1 MKPSNVAYK
10 HASLVPRENEVRDHK
25 IFVGKQLLVST
36 THACDTRYFSITC
49 HWFVLHFFFQPDKK
63 YEAVILPFFGVAT
76 PFHISTIKVRVPR
89 EHKPKV
95 SGHLATN
102 CKPSRHQE

>member
-1 MKPSNVAYK
+1 M
-10 HASLVPRENEVRDHK
+10 LVTLD
-25 IFVGKQLLVST
+25 IFPFHVIGL
-36 THACDTRYFSITC
+36 FSI
-49 HWFVLHFFFQPDKK
+49 FFFQPDKK
-63 YEAVILPFFGVAT
+63 YEAVILPFFGVAA

-102 CKPSRHQE
+102 CKPSRHQQ

>member
-1 MKPSNVAYK
+1 M
-10 HASLVPRENEVRDHK
+10 LVTLD
-25 IFVGKQLLVST
+25 IFPLHVIGL
-36 THACDTRYFSITC
+36 FSI
-49 HWFVLHFFFQPDKK
+49 FFFQPDKK
-63 YEAVILPFFGVAT
+63 YEAVILPFFGVAA

-89 EHKPKV
+89 EHKPKE